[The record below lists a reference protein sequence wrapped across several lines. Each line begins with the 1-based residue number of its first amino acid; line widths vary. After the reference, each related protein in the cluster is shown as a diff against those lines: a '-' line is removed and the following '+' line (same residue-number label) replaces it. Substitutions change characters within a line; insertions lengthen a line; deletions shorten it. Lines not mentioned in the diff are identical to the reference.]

1 MANWRAITRA
11 DVTASLTLKETESYQ
26 RSVDFGDDPLPILI
40 ERTTAYARL
49 AIRSNGRVRMSP
61 DATTLPVSVISPA
74 CDYMIFDILK
84 RIDVEVGGHRLLRP
98 HHKGRSDARRLGRA
112 GKRGHRPQRR
122 AAHIQ
127 LAPKGHANGA
137 RGLLTTNR
145 EPRTTNH
152 EHDRRTDRAH

>member
-84 RIDVEVGGHRLLRP
+84 RIDVEVGEDRRRARQQAIDFFDRIQKGEVTPEGWDEPETQDTGHSAAQLI
-98 HHKGRSDARRLGRA
+98 SSS
-112 GKRGHRPQRR
+112 PQRVTPFK
-122 AAHIQ
+122 
-127 LAPKGHANGA
+127 LEGF
-137 RGLLTTNR
+137 
-145 EPRTTNH
+145 
-152 EHDRRTDRAH
+152 

>member
-61 DATTLPVSVISPA
+61 DANALPVSVISPA

-84 RIDVEVGGHRLLRP
+84 RIDVEVGEDRRRARQQAIDFFDRIQKGEVTPEGWDEPETQDTGHSAAQLI
-98 HHKGRSDARRLGRA
+98 SSS
-112 GKRGHRPQRR
+112 PQRVTP
-122 AAHIQ
+122 
-127 LAPKGHANGA
+127 LSLEGY
-137 RGLLTTNR
+137 
-145 EPRTTNH
+145 
-152 EHDRRTDRAH
+152 

>member
-11 DVTASLTLKETESYQ
+11 DVTASLTLKETENYQ
-26 RSVDFGDDPLPILI
+26 RSVEFGDDPLPILI

-84 RIDVEVGGHRLLRP
+84 RIDVEVGEDRRRARQQAIDFFEKIEKGDITPEGWDEPETQDTGHSAAQLI
-98 HHKGRSDARRLGRA
+98 SSS
-112 GKRGHRPQRR
+112 PQRVTPFK
-122 AAHIQ
+122 
-127 LAPKGHANGA
+127 LEGF
-137 RGLLTTNR
+137 
-145 EPRTTNH
+145 
-152 EHDRRTDRAH
+152 

>member
-84 RIDVEVGGHRLLRP
+84 RIDVEVGEDRRRARQQAIDFFDRITKGDVTPEGWDEPENEDTGHSAAQLI
-98 HHKGRSDARRLGRA
+98 SSS
-112 GKRGHRPQRR
+112 PQRVTPMN
-122 AAHIQ
+122 
-127 LAPKGHANGA
+127 LEGY
-137 RGLLTTNR
+137 
-145 EPRTTNH
+145 
-152 EHDRRTDRAH
+152 

>member
-1 MANWRAITRA
+1 MNWRAITRA

-74 CDYMIFDILK
+74 CDYLIYDVLK
-84 RIDVEVGGHRLLRP
+84 RIDVEVGEDRRRARQQAIDFFEKIERGDITPEGWDEPETQDTGHSAAQLI
-98 HHKGRSDARRLGRA
+98 SSS
-112 GKRGHRPQRR
+112 PQRVTPMN
-122 AAHIQ
+122 
-127 LAPKGHANGA
+127 LEGY
-137 RGLLTTNR
+137 
-145 EPRTTNH
+145 
-152 EHDRRTDRAH
+152 

>member
-84 RIDVEVGGHRLLRP
+84 RIDVEVGEDRRRARQQAIDFFDKIEKGDITPEGWDEPESQDTGHSAAQLI
-98 HHKGRSDARRLGRA
+98 SSS
-112 GKRGHRPQRR
+112 PQRVTPMN
-122 AAHIQ
+122 
-127 LAPKGHANGA
+127 LEGY
-137 RGLLTTNR
+137 
-145 EPRTTNH
+145 
-152 EHDRRTDRAH
+152 

>member
-1 MANWRAITRA
+1 MNWRAITRA

-84 RIDVEVGGHRLLRP
+84 RIDVEVGEDRRRARQQAIDFFDRITKGEVTPEGWDEPETEDTGHSAAQLI
-98 HHKGRSDARRLGRA
+98 SSS
-112 GKRGHRPQRR
+112 PQRVTPMN
-122 AAHIQ
+122 
-127 LAPKGHANGA
+127 LEGY
-137 RGLLTTNR
+137 
-145 EPRTTNH
+145 
-152 EHDRRTDRAH
+152 

>member
-61 DATTLPVSVISPA
+61 DANALPVSVISPA

-84 RIDVEVGGHRLLRP
+84 RIDVEVGEDRRRARQQAIDFFDKIERGDITPEGWDEPETQDTGHSAAQLI
-98 HHKGRSDARRLGRA
+98 SSS
-112 GKRGHRPQRR
+112 PQRVTP
-122 AAHIQ
+122 
-127 LAPKGHANGA
+127 LSLEGY
-137 RGLLTTNR
+137 
-145 EPRTTNH
+145 
-152 EHDRRTDRAH
+152 

>member
-61 DATTLPVSVISPA
+61 DATTVPVSVISPA

-84 RIDVEVGGHRLLRP
+84 RIDVEVGEDRRRARQQAIDFFDKIERGDITPEGWDEPETQDTGHSAAQLI
-98 HHKGRSDARRLGRA
+98 SSS
-112 GKRGHRPQRR
+112 PQRVT
-122 AAHIQ
+122 
-127 LAPKGHANGA
+127 P
-137 RGLLTTNR
+137 RGL
-145 EPRTTNH
+145 EGF
-152 EHDRRTDRAH
+152 

>member
-11 DVTASLTLKETESYQ
+11 DVTASLTLKEAESYQ
-26 RSVDFGDDPLPILI
+26 RSADFGEDPLPILI

-84 RIDVEVGGHRLLRP
+84 RIDVEVGEDRRRAREQAIEFFNKVEKGDITPEGWDEPETQDTGHSAAQLIT
-98 HHKGRSDARRLGRA
+98 SS
-112 GKRGHRPQRR
+112 PQRVTPFK
-122 AAHIQ
+122 
-127 LAPKGHANGA
+127 LEGF
-137 RGLLTTNR
+137 
-145 EPRTTNH
+145 
-152 EHDRRTDRAH
+152 

>member
-26 RSVDFGDDPLPILI
+26 RSVEFGDDPLPILI

-84 RIDVEVGGHRLLRP
+84 RIDVEVGEDRRRARQQAIDFFDRITKGDVTPEGWDEPENEDTGHSAAQLI
-98 HHKGRSDARRLGRA
+98 SSS
-112 GKRGHRPQRR
+112 PQRVTPMN
-122 AAHIQ
+122 
-127 LAPKGHANGA
+127 LEGY
-137 RGLLTTNR
+137 
-145 EPRTTNH
+145 
-152 EHDRRTDRAH
+152 

>member
-11 DVTASLTLKETESYQ
+11 DVTASLTLKETENYQ
-26 RSVDFGDDPLPILI
+26 RSVEFGDDPLPILI

-84 RIDVEVGGHRLLRP
+84 RIDVEVGEDRRRARQQAIDFFDKIERGDITPEGWDEPETQDTGHSAAQLI
-98 HHKGRSDARRLGRA
+98 SSS
-112 GKRGHRPQRR
+112 PQRVTPMN
-122 AAHIQ
+122 
-127 LAPKGHANGA
+127 LEGY
-137 RGLLTTNR
+137 
-145 EPRTTNH
+145 
-152 EHDRRTDRAH
+152 

>member
-84 RIDVEVGGHRLLRP
+84 RIDVEVGEDRRRARQQAIDFFDRITKGDVTPEGWDEPENEDTGHSAAQLI
-98 HHKGRSDARRLGRA
+98 SSS
-112 GKRGHRPQRR
+112 PQRVTP
-122 AAHIQ
+122 
-127 LAPKGHANGA
+127 LSLEGF
-137 RGLLTTNR
+137 
-145 EPRTTNH
+145 
-152 EHDRRTDRAH
+152 

>member
-84 RIDVEVGGHRLLRP
+84 RIDVEVGEDRRRARQQAIDFFDRITKGEVTPEGWDEPENEDTGHSAAQLI
-98 HHKGRSDARRLGRA
+98 SSS
-112 GKRGHRPQRR
+112 PQRVTP
-122 AAHIQ
+122 
-127 LAPKGHANGA
+127 LSLEGY
-137 RGLLTTNR
+137 
-145 EPRTTNH
+145 
-152 EHDRRTDRAH
+152 